1 MQVDDFKN
9 LSLPEKRRVLAMMQ
23 ARAAGTDTAADRPA
37 AVAQAPVRQN
47 HPRLVRDAAPAD
59 SPFALTD
66 LQTAYLVAKVNP
78 VRVDPAGCHVY
89 LEFDVDGIDPQ
100 RLERAWVQVAK
111 AHPMLRAQVLPN
123 GLQRIVS
130 DRALPAFGVA
140 DHRDDAAAAQRCIER
155 VRDELSH
162 RLYLPGD
169 WPLYEIRVTRLP
181 EGAARIHVSMDSW
194 IVDAHS
200 AEQIYTQWQ
209 ACYEQPDQA
218 PASPDIRFRDF
229 IHSMKAFRASDGHA
243 RSLAY
248 WQRRLT
254 DMPDGPALPWSD
266 AIDKAPVNPRNRQR
280 EVARVSPAQWARLQ
294 ALFAQRKLSATAG
307 VLAVFCDVLRGWTT
321 SERFGLVLTLQN
333 RPPMHADIQRVVGPF
348 TSSAMFAADCVDGET
363 LGERARRY
371 GEQLLE
377 ALDHG
382 HVGAIEAWRSLGPDR
397 PQRNDRVVFTSLLAA
412 GGGPGEQAG
421 WMQRVAFGAAQTPGT
436 ALHCQLRAVHAALE
450 ITFDAVPSWF
460 EGDVVHRLLE
470 AFQSTLQA
478 LADEPAL
485 WDRGAVARG
494 RAAAPGAPA
503 VATSV
508 PMSLLQQGYLAER
521 IRHPRQASGYIF
533 RSFRCEAFQPARWQQ
548 ALDALLA
555 DHPMLKA
562 YASPRGTLECPDAV
576 AAYEI
581 PVSDASDVPA
591 QTCAMLQDFVAD
603 RGWPAFRLRL
613 LRQPDGSALLLSL
626 LDMAAFDAHS
636 AWSFYNELIGR
647 AHGAAGTRESGGWK
661 PFLLQRGAARGDA
674 AHQRHWAA
682 RWADLPAGPR
692 LAGAHPLPASV
703 TDIHAT
709 TRWAH
714 TWADIGPLDAWASA
728 HGVSLEALL
737 LAAYARA
744 LPNDRLPFA
753 LGVVDYGLRMAG
765 GVPLAGFGDATRF
778 AWVTASGD
786 HATASLLA
794 LATDFDQELARDR
807 QHAGAEPF
815 HALRAHLASGQPAV
829 VRSVVMTNC
838 LDTPAPAFTGVT
850 EVDAASDTPGVAI
863 DNLVQRCAG
872 GLTLSWI
879 VRRDQVD
886 LAEVRRCFDHYVES
900 IQALIDTPS
909 LAGAAGERVGA
920 DERARR
926 RALMARWNATDVAYD
941 RTVCLHTLF
950 ERRARAAP
958 FGVAVLSDDEVLT
971 YGELDARANRLANHL
986 QALGVGRGTLVA
998 MMLPRTNHLV
1008 VTALAIIKC
1017 GGAFIPLNI
1026 DDPQDRLA
1034 RVLAQ
1039 AQATTV
1045 VSTREHYGR
1054 FDDPGRRVVLLD
1066 AEAEQIAGR
1075 PSQFQPREAVLS
1087 DDRAYIIFTSGS
1099 TGTPKGVIVRHRPV
1113 VNLIEW
1119 AERTFNFNA
1128 ADRVL
1133 FVNPLSFDLSIFD
1146 LFGMLAYGASI
1157 RIVSDADR
1165 TNALAV
1171 AGYLKDEP
1179 ITFWNSAPAY
1189 LQMVLPFLE
1198 GGVNRARAQLER
1210 MRVVFLSGDWIPLAM
1225 PDAMKAV
1232 APKAQVISLGGATEA
1247 AVWSNYFPV
1256 ESLDPAWRSIPY
1268 GRPIQNARYYILD
1281 DQREPV
1287 AVGEA
1292 GDLFIGGEC
1301 LSDGYINEPELTAQ
1315 SFVNDP
1321 FHERA
1326 GAIMYRTG
1334 DRARFFADGNIEFL
1348 GRIDHQVKLRGYRIE
1363 LGEVEA
1369 ALEAAGLPR
1378 AVAVVR
1384 DDEAGRRLV
1393 GFAAASAAVPP
1404 GELADEARLALIR
1417 GRLPAYMVPAQVI
1430 VLPALPITPNGKV
1443 DRKRLTHERM
1453 AALAATTVVAEAA
1466 APSTAT
1472 AGPIDARLAE
1482 WLLHA
1487 VTEILGPE
1495 QTAVGLDDNLGQL
1508 GFSSLHYTMLGAKL
1522 ANELGVA
1529 MNPAL
1534 FFRYVSVAEIRDHL
1548 LREQAAALAAALA
1561 AAPAAPMAVVAAP
1574 APAEGELSGAL
1585 ERWLRDAVNA
1595 VLGATE
1601 TPVQLDDN
1609 LGQLGFNSL
1618 HYTSLAARLADELGM
1633 ALNPA
1638 LFFRYVSIAEI
1649 RDYLLR
1655 EHASALASAL
1665 RPAATHAAPSPAAPA
1680 VKPASGVPEAPT
1692 VPAGAIAI
1700 IGMSGVMPQAADL
1713 DAFWRNLLA
1722 GADNSS
1728 LIPADRWDWRSVDG
1742 DPNGPGNFTNVHRAA
1757 FMDDVAGFDAAF
1769 FSISPREAELMD
1781 PRQRLLLEGVWSCL
1795 EDAALRPG
1803 ELRGESVGL
1812 FVGATGDEYATLSL
1826 QPGREIDRF
1835 TLSGVSRTILANR
1848 VSYLF
1853 DWHGPSEVVDTACS
1867 SSLVAVHN
1875 AVRALQH
1882 GDCKLAIA
1890 GGINV
1895 MIDPVP
1901 HVCLNKI
1908 GMLAADGRCKTFD
1921 ARADGYARGEGIGLI
1936 LLKPLADALRD
1947 GDPVHAVIRGSAV
1960 NHGGR
1965 ATALSAPNPAA
1976 QVQVIQAA
1984 IRAAGVD
1991 SGRIGYLEA
2000 HGTGTA
2006 LGDPIEIE
2014 ALKEVFTLLQGERGQ
2029 SRAEPGSVALSS
2041 VKPNVGHL
2049 ESAAGIAGL
2058 LKAILCVK
2066 HGQLPATLHLEQLN
2080 PNIHLDGSP
2089 FFIVRERQDW
2099 PMPRGAQGGRGP
2111 RLAGVSSFGF
2121 GGVNAHIVV
2130 EQHVAP
2136 AANTFAPNA
2145 DEAWWIPLSA
2155 QGVPEL
2161 QALCHRLSDYLRGAT
2176 VTLADVAI
2184 TLQAG
2189 RASLQERALLRVNTL
2204 GELTDALTA
2213 LAEGRQ
2219 TPALHWRGS
2228 VKSAPM
2234 RGAARRAA
2242 GDPPAGG
2249 GDGVVERWQQHG
2261 DAAWPREAPGLA
2273 GRRVHLPTYP
2283 FEHTPYWLPA
2293 LAVEVSST
2301 LPALL
2306 PATVSDSVALAPTST
2321 VLAAHT
2327 VAGRP
2332 VLPAAA
2338 YLALARRAI
2347 GASGEQL
2354 VTLADAVW
2362 MQPFSAAQTQA
2373 LRIVPGTSRQG
2384 SQRLSFVSGAGD
2396 AQAEHCTVD
2405 VLAAGQAAIDAER
2418 VGVAAAMPHH
2428 ATHDDCY
2435 AAFER
2440 GGVQLA
2446 APYRS
2451 VQGLSFDP
2459 AGGVASLRIVAGDAE
2474 SCWLL
2479 ALDGALQAIA
2489 LHHQLSRP
2497 DGAPSLPFHARRVH
2511 LQAHV
2516 GGAGV
2521 TELSVRLAL
2530 QPAPVGNPA
2539 RVAKYDADLLDASGR
2554 RVGRI
2559 ESCAG
2564 KGLVTTPPAA
2574 RAPKSLAAQAQAAH
2588 LYVPR
2593 WEPLNAARV
2602 ESTVRGL
2609 LVTAGSSLAT
2619 PAGWLRAE
2627 RTISDHAA
2635 AARSLRIDARAEADW
2650 SAVLADDAAPE
2661 LIVLDYTTWPA
2672 AGGSAAG
2679 REAVYAPFDEAFAL
2693 ARAAMK
2699 LRVRRPLSVV
2709 AVYGDQ
2715 AGSMLMPAVQALG
2728 AFGRAVRNE
2737 SPSVRFSALALAA
2750 DPRRIDLAAIGAT
2763 IAALPGDAQRAVNY
2777 RCTADG
2783 RLQAERLTKAATDPT
2798 PSAGPLAAG
2807 SVVVVSG
2814 GAGGIGRLMAG
2825 FLTARGCRVALLGR
2839 SDPASVAVALQA
2851 AGLADPRVCRYL
2863 QADVTQADQVRQAL
2877 DQVRRDWGPVQAVFH
2892 AAGGRADGMLLRK
2905 DSQTARTVL
2914 AAKVAG
2920 AIVLDEATRDDPL
2933 EHFIAFSSLASY
2945 LGPVGQADYTY
2956 ANAFLDGLVR
2966 ARNELVRQGLRRG
2979 ASCSVGWPLWREGGM
2994 RMSDAERDY
3003 IAQLHGMNDMATD
3016 TAMQCLLAILGGPHE
3031 TVALAVGDSEKID
3044 RSMLGRTAGDLI
3056 GAT

>member
-23 ARAAGTDTAADRPA
+23 ARATGTDAAA
-37 AVAQAPVRQN
+37 AQAPARQN
-47 HPRLVRDAAPAD
+47 HPRLVRDTAPAD

-78 VRVDPAGCHVY
+78 VKVDPAGCHVY
-89 LEFDVDGIDPQ
+89 LEFEADGIDPQ
-100 RLERAWVQVAK
+100 RLERAWSLVAK

-123 GLQRIVS
+123 GMQRIVN

-140 DHRDDAAAAQRCIER
+140 DHRGDAAAAQRCIER
-155 VRDELSH
+155 VREELSH

-200 AEQIYTQWQ
+200 AEQIYAQWQ
-209 ACYEQPDQA
+209 ACYEQPDHA
-218 PASPDIRFRDF
+218 PASPDVCFRDF
-229 IHSMKAFRASDGHA
+229 IHSMKAFRTSDGHA

-248 WQRRLT
+248 WQRRLA
-254 DMPDGPALPWSD
+254 DMPDGPALPWSNV
-266 AIDKAPVNPRNRQR
+266 IDKAPVDPRNRR
-280 EVARVSPAQWARLQ
+280 RDVARVPAAQWTKLQ

-307 VLAVFCDVLRGWTT
+307 VLAVFCDVLRRWTT
-321 SERFGLVLTLQN
+321 SDRFGLVLTLQN

-348 TSSAMFAADCVDGET
+348 TSSAMFAADRVDGET

-382 HVGAIEAWRSLGPDR
+382 HVGAIEAWRSLGPNR
-397 PQRNDRVVFTSLLAA
+397 SQRNDRVVFTSLLAA
-412 GGGPGEQAG
+412 GGAAGEPAG
-421 WMQRVAFGAAQTPGT
+421 WLQRVAFGSAQTPGT
-436 ALHCQLRAVHAALE
+436 ALHCQLRAVQGALE
-450 ITFDAVPSWF
+450 ITFDAVPAWF
-460 EGDVVHRLLE
+460 EAGLVERMLE
-470 AFQSTLQA
+470 AFRSTLQA

-485 WDRGAVARG
+485 WDRGALVRD
-494 RAAAPGAPA
+494 RAAAPNAQA
-503 VATSV
+503 VAGSV

-533 RSFRCEAFQPARWQQ
+533 RSFRCEVFQPARWQQ

-562 YASPRGTLECPDAV
+562 YASPRGTLECSDAV

-581 PVSDASDVPA
+581 PVADASDIEA
-591 QTCAMLQDFVAD
+591 QTRAMLQDFVAD

-613 LRQPDGSALLLSL
+613 LRQPDGSALFLSL

-636 AWSFYNELIGR
+636 AWAFYDELIGR
-647 AHGAAGTRESGGWK
+647 AHGAVGTRESSGWK

-692 LAGAHPLPASV
+692 LAGPQPSSARA

-709 TRWAH
+709 MRWAH
-714 TWADIGPLDAWASA
+714 HWADIGRLETWASA

-744 LPNDRLPFA
+744 LPGDHQPFA

-765 GVPLAGFGDATRF
+765 SAPLAGFGDATRF
-778 AWVTASGD
+778 AWATAPGD
-786 HATASLLA
+786 HSAASLLA
-794 LATDFDQELARDR
+794 LATDFERELARDR

-815 HALRAHLASGQPAV
+815 HALRAHLASGRPAV
-829 VRSVVMTNC
+829 VRPVVMTNC
-838 LDTPAPAFTGVT
+838 LDTPAPAFAGVT

-872 GLTLSWI
+872 GLTVSWI

-886 LAEVRRCFDHYVES
+886 PAAAQRWFARYVES
-900 IQALIDTPS
+900 IQSLVETPS
-909 LAGAAGERVGA
+909 LAEAATGQTSA
-920 DERARR
+920 DERASRL
-926 RALMARWNATDVAYD
+926 AQLARWNATDVPYE

-950 ERRARAAP
+950 ERRARAEP
-958 FGVAVLSDDEVLT
+958 FAVAVLSDDEVLT

-1008 VTALAIIKC
+1008 ITALAIIKC

-1034 RVLAQ
+1034 RVLVQ
-1039 AQATTV
+1039 AQANTV
-1045 VSTREHYGR
+1045 VSTREHCGR
-1054 FDDPGRRVVLLD
+1054 FDDPARRVVLLD
-1066 AEAEQIAGR
+1066 AEAEQIACRAG
-1075 PSQFQPREAVLS
+1075 QFQPREAVSS

-1119 AERTFNFNA
+1119 AERAFDFKAT
-1128 ADRVL
+1128 DRVL

-1146 LFGMLAYGASI
+1146 LFGMLACGASI

-1247 AVWSNYFPV
+1247 AVWSNHFPV
-1256 ESLDPAWRSIPY
+1256 GAIDPAWRSIPY

-1287 AVGEA
+1287 AVGGA

-1301 LSDGYINEPELTAQ
+1301 LSDGYVNEPELTAQ
-1315 SFVNDP
+1315 SFVSDP

-1348 GRIDHQVKLRGYRIE
+1348 GRVDHQVKLRGYRIE

-1404 GELADEARLALIR
+1404 GELVDEARLASIR
-1417 GRLPAYMVPAQVI
+1417 GRLPAYMVPAQVV

-1443 DRKRLTHERM
+1443 DRKRLTQERM
-1453 AALAATTVVAEAA
+1453 AALVATTVVAEAQ
-1466 APSTAT
+1466 APSMAT
-1472 AGPIDARLAE
+1472 AWPIDTRLAE
-1482 WLLHA
+1482 WLTNA

-1495 QTAVGLDDNLGQL
+1495 QPAVGPDDNLGQL

-1548 LREQAAALAAALA
+1548 LPEHAAALTAALDTARASTVAA
-1561 AAPAAPMAVVAAP
+1561 AAPAH
-1574 APAEGELSGAL
+1574 AEGDAPGAL
-1585 ERWLRDAVNA
+1585 ERWLHDAVNA

-1618 HYTSLAARLADELGM
+1618 HYTSLAARLADELGI

-1638 LFFRYVSIAEI
+1638 LFFRHVSIAEI
-1649 RDYLLR
+1649 RDYLWR
-1655 EHASALASAL
+1655 EHAGALAAAL
-1665 RPAATHAAPSPAAPA
+1665 LPAVDRAVPAPQAPPTAAAAPEVPAAPGA
-1680 VKPASGVPEAPT
+1680 VAV
-1692 VPAGAIAI
+1692 

-1728 LIPADRWDWRSVDG
+1728 LIPAERWDWRAVDG
-1742 DPNGPGNFTNVHRAA
+1742 DPHGPGNFTNVHRAA

-1803 ELRGESVGL
+1803 DLRGEAVGL

-1991 SGRIGYLEA
+1991 SGRIGYIEA

-2014 ALKEVFTLLQGERGQ
+2014 ALKEVFTHLQGERGQ
-2029 SRAEPGSVALSS
+2029 TRVEPGSVALSS

-2066 HGQLPATLHLEQLN
+2066 HGQLPATLHLERLN

-2099 PMPRGAQGGRGP
+2099 PMPRDAQGGHGP

-2121 GGVNAHIVV
+2121 GGVNAHVVV
-2130 EQHVAP
+2130 EQHVAQV
-2136 AANTFAPNA
+2136 ANRATHGA

-2161 QALCHRLSDYLRGAT
+2161 QALCARLSDYLRGQP
-2176 VTLADVAI
+2176 VNLADVAL
-2184 TLQAG
+2184 TLQSG
-2189 RASLQERALLRVNTL
+2189 RASLQERALLRVRTVD
-2204 GELTDALTA
+2204 ELIDALTA
-2213 LAEGRQ
+2213 LAADRQ
-2219 TPALHWRGS
+2219 TPALHWRGR

-2234 RGAARRAA
+2234 RGAAKRPA
-2242 GDPPAGG
+2242 GDPPPSRDDVA
-2249 GDGVVERWQQHG
+2249 ERWQQHG
-2261 DAAWPREAPGLA
+2261 DAAWSRKAPNAA
-2273 GRRVHLPTYP
+2273 GRRIHLPTYP
-2283 FEHTPYWLPA
+2283 FAHTPYWLPA
-2293 LAVEVSST
+2293 LTAEASPT

-2306 PATVSDSVALAPTST
+2306 PATVADGVALASTSP
-2321 VLAAHT
+2321 VLTAHA

-2338 YLALARRAI
+2338 YLALVRRAI
-2347 GASGEQL
+2347 GVTDQRV

-2362 MQPFSAAQTQA
+2362 MQPFSVVEPQA
-2373 LRIVPGTSRQG
+2373 LRIVQSTGRQG
-2384 SQRLSFVSGAGD
+2384 SRRFTFVSGAGD
-2396 AQAEHCTVD
+2396 TQAEHCTVD
-2405 VLAAGQAAIDAER
+2405 MLAAGHAVIDAEPVQVPATLAHR
-2418 VGVAAAMPHH
+2418 AAHG
-2428 ATHDDCY
+2428 DCY

-2446 APYRS
+2446 HPYRS

-2459 AGGVASLRIVAGDAE
+2459 AGGVASLRIEAGDAE

-2479 ALDGALQAIA
+2479 ALDGMLQSIA

-2497 DGAPSLPFHARRVH
+2497 DGAPSLPFHAKRVH
-2511 LQAHV
+2511 LQGRV
-2516 GGAGV
+2516 GGAGL
-2521 TELSVRLAL
+2521 TELSVRLAV
-2530 QPAPVGNPA
+2530 QPAAAGSPG
-2539 RVAKYDADLLDASGR
+2539 RVAKYDADLLDAAGR
-2554 RVGRI
+2554 RIGRI

-2564 KGLVTTPPAA
+2564 KALGTTTPPA
-2574 RAPKSLAAQAQAAH
+2574 RATRSLSAEAQAAH

-2593 WEPLNAARV
+2593 WEPVSAGRG
-2602 ESTVRGL
+2602 ESTVRGM

-2619 PAGWLRAE
+2619 PPGWLRAE
-2627 RTISDHAA
+2627 RTGSDHAA
-2635 AARSLRIDARAEADW
+2635 ASRSLRIDAVAEADW
-2650 SAVLADDAAPE
+2650 SAVLADDAAPD
-2661 LIVLDYTTWPA
+2661 LIVLDYTTWPVA
-2672 AGGSAAG
+2672 AGPVAEH
-2679 REAVYAPFDEAFAL
+2679 EAVYAPFNEAFAL

-2699 LRVRRPLSVV
+2699 LRSRRPLSVV
-2709 AVYGDQ
+2709 AVYGDR
-2715 AGSMLMPAVQALG
+2715 AGSMFMPAVQALG

-2737 SPSVRFSALALAA
+2737 SPSVRFSALALAG
-2750 DPRRIDLAAIGAT
+2750 DPRLIDLAAISAT
-2763 IAALPGDAQRAVNY
+2763 IAALPADAQRAVNY
-2777 RCTADG
+2777 RCTVDG
-2783 RLQAERLTKAATDPT
+2783 RLQAERLTKAAADSA
-2798 PSAGPLAAG
+2798 PSARALAAG

-2814 GAGGIGRLMAG
+2814 GAGGIGRLMAS

-2839 SDPASVAVALQA
+2839 SDPAAVASELKA
-2851 AGLADPRVCRYL
+2851 AGLADARLCRYL
-2863 QADVTQADQVRQAL
+2863 QADVTQRGEVHQAL

-2905 DSQTARTVL
+2905 DSRTARTVL
-2914 AAKVAG
+2914 AAKVLG
-2920 AIVLDEATRDDPL
+2920 AIVLDEATRGDPL

-2945 LGPVGQADYTY
+2945 LGPVGQADYAY
-2956 ANAFLDGLVR
+2956 ANAFLNGMVT

-3003 IAQLHGMNDMATD
+3003 IAQLHGMTDMATG
-3016 TAMQCLLAILGGPHE
+3016 TAMQCLLALLGGAHE
-3031 TVALAVGDSEKID
+3031 TVALAVGDSEKND
-3044 RSMLGRTAGDLI
+3044 RSMLGRAAGDLI
-3056 GAT
+3056 DAT

>member
-1 MQVDDFKN
+1 MQLDDFTN

-23 ARAAGTDTAADRPA
+23 ARANGNDAAADRPA
-37 AVAQAPVRQN
+37 AWAPAAVRQN
-47 HPRLVRDAAPAD
+47 HPRLVRDPAPAD

-78 VRVDPAGCHVY
+78 VKVDPAGCHVY
-89 LEFDVDGIDPQ
+89 LEFEANGIDPQ
-100 RLERAWVQVAK
+100 RLERAWAQVAK

-123 GLQRIVS
+123 GMQRIV
-130 DRALPAFGVA
+130 DDCALSAFGVA
-140 DHRDDAAAAQRCIER
+140 DHRGDAAAGQRCIER
-155 VRDELSH
+155 VREELSH

-169 WPLYEIRVTRLP
+169 WPLYEIRVTQLP

-200 AEQIYTQWQ
+200 AEQIYAQWQ

-218 PASPDIRFRDF
+218 PAAPDVRFRDF
-229 IHSMKAFRASDGHA
+229 IHSMKAFRTSDGHA

-248 WQRRLT
+248 WQRRLA

-266 AIDKAPVNPRNRQR
+266 AIDKAPVNPRNRR
-280 EVARVSPAQWARLQ
+280 RDVARVPAAQWTKLQ
-294 ALFAQRKLSATAG
+294 ALFAQRRLSATAG
-307 VLAVFCDVLRGWTT
+307 VLAVFCDVLRTWTAND
-321 SERFGLVLTLQN
+321 RFGLVLTLQN
-333 RPPMHADIQRVVGPF
+333 RPPMHADIQRVAGPF
-348 TSSAMFAADCVDGET
+348 TSSAMFAADRVDGET

-371 GEQLLE
+371 GEQLLD

-412 GGGPGEQAG
+412 GGSPGEQAG

-436 ALHCQLRAVHAALE
+436 ALHCQLRAVQGALE

-460 EGDVVHRLLE
+460 KDGVVERMLE
-470 AFQSTLQA
+470 AFQAALQA
-478 LADEPAL
+478 LADEHAS
-485 WDRGAVARG
+485 WDRASLARG
-494 RAAAPGAPA
+494 RAAAPNASA
-503 VATSV
+503 TATSV
-508 PMSLLQQGYLAER
+508 PMTLLQQGYLAER
-521 IRHPRQASGYIF
+521 IRQPRQASGYIF
-533 RSFRCEAFQPARWQQ
+533 RSFRCEAFEPARWQQ

-555 DHPMLKA
+555 DHPMLRA
-562 YASPRGTLECPDAV
+562 YVSPRGTLECPDAV

-581 PVSDASDVPA
+581 PGADASDVEA
-591 QTCAMLQDFVAD
+591 QTRAMLQDFVND

-613 LRQPDGSALLLSL
+613 LRHADGSALLLSL

-636 AWSFYNELIGR
+636 AWSFYRELIGR
-647 AHGAAGTRESGGWK
+647 AQGAAGTRESSGWK
-661 PFLLQRGAARGDA
+661 PFLLQRGAARGSE
-674 AHQRHWAA
+674 AHRRHWAA

-692 LAGAHPLPASV
+692 LAAPRASSASA
-703 TDIHAT
+703 TDTHAT
-709 TRWAH
+709 TRWTH

-744 LPNDRLPFA
+744 LPNDNQPFA
-753 LGVVDYGLRMAG
+753 LGVVDYGLRKSG
-765 GVPLAGFGDATRF
+765 GSPLIGFGDATRF
-778 AWVTASGD
+778 AW
-786 HATASLLA
+786 ATAPADRSPVALLA
-794 LATDFDQELARDR
+794 LATAFDRELAADR
-807 QHAGAEPF
+807 QHADAEPF
-815 HALRAHLASGQPAV
+815 HALRAHLASGHPAV
-829 VRSVVMTNC
+829 VPSAVMTNC
-838 LDTPAPAFTGVT
+838 LDVPAPAFSGVT

-863 DNLVQRCAG
+863 DNMVQPSAG
-872 GLTLSWI
+872 GLAVSWI
-879 VRRDQVD
+879 VRREQVD
-886 LAEVRRCFDHYVES
+886 LAEAQRCFDRYVQA
-900 IQALIDTPS
+900 IQSLVETPS
-909 LAGAAGERVGA
+909 LAEAAGERISA
-920 DERARR
+920 DERAKRL
-926 RALMARWNATDVAYD
+926 AQLARWNATDVPYD

-950 ERRARAAP
+950 ERRARAEP
-958 FGVAVLSDDEVLT
+958 FAIAVLSDDEVLT
-971 YGELDARANRLANHL
+971 YGELDARTNRLANHL
-986 QALGVGRGTLVA
+986 QDLGVGRGTLVA

-1008 VTALAIIKC
+1008 ITALAIIKC

-1026 DDPQDRLA
+1026 DDPQDRLT

-1039 AQATTV
+1039 AQATIF

-1054 FDDPGRRVVLLD
+1054 IDDPARRVVLLD
-1066 AEAEQIAGR
+1066 AEVEQIARRAG
-1075 PSQFQPREAVLS
+1075 QFQPREAVSS

-1119 AERTFNFNA
+1119 AERTFHFNA
-1128 ADRVL
+1128 TDRVL

-1171 AGYLKDEP
+1171 AGFLKDEP

-1210 MRVVFLSGDWIPLAM
+1210 MRVVFLSGDWIPLTM

-1232 APKAQVISLGGATEA
+1232 APSAQVISLGGATEA
-1247 AVWSNYFPV
+1247 AVWSNYFQV
-1256 ESLDPAWRSIPY
+1256 GAIDPAWRSIPY

-1281 DQREPV
+1281 EQREPV

-1292 GDLFIGGEC
+1292 GDMFIGGEC
-1301 LSDGYINEPELTAQ
+1301 LSDGYINEPGLTAQ
-1315 SFVNDP
+1315 SFVSDP

-1348 GRIDHQVKLRGYRIE
+1348 GRVDHQVKLRGYRIE

-1393 GFAAASAAVPP
+1393 GFAAASAAVKP
-1404 GELADEARLALIR
+1404 GELVDEACLASIR

-1443 DRKRLTHERM
+1443 DRKRLTQERM
-1453 AALAATTVVAEAA
+1453 AVLAATTAVSETP
-1466 APSTAT
+1466 APLTAT
-1472 AGPIDARLAE
+1472 AGPIDTRLAE
-1482 WLLHA
+1482 WLTRA
-1487 VTEILGPE
+1487 VTEILGPD
-1495 QTAVGLDDNLGQL
+1495 QAAVDLDDNLGQL

-1561 AAPAAPMAVVAAP
+1561 AAPAAPLAAVAAP
-1574 APAEGELSGAL
+1574 AAAASDLSGAL

-1595 VLGATE
+1595 VLCATE

-1618 HYTSLAARLADELGM
+1618 HYTSLAARLADELSM

-1655 EHASALASAL
+1655 EHASALVSAL
-1665 RPAATHAAPSPAAPA
+1665 LPAAAPVAPGPAVPAGEPAAMPGSPAA
-1680 VKPASGVPEAPT
+1680 
-1692 VPAGAIAI
+1692 PAGAIAI
-1700 IGMSGVMPQAADL
+1700 IGMSGVLPQAADL

-1728 LIPADRWDWRSVDG
+1728 LIPADRWDWRAVDG
-1742 DPNGPGNFTNVHRAA
+1742 DPHGPGNFTNVHRAA

-1803 ELRGESVGL
+1803 DLRGESVGL

-1947 GDPVHAVIRGSAV
+1947 GDPIHAVIRGSAV

-1976 QVQVIQAA
+1976 QVQVIHAA

-1991 SGRIGYLEA
+1991 SGRIGYIEA

-2014 ALKEVFTLLQGERGQ
+2014 ALKEVFTHLQGERGHT
-2029 SRAEPGSVALSS
+2029 RAEPGSVALSS

-2066 HGQLPATLHLEQLN
+2066 HGRLPATLHLQQLN

-2099 PMPRGAQGGRGP
+2099 PMPRGAHGGQGP

-2121 GGVNAHIVV
+2121 GGVNAHVVV

-2136 AANTFAPNA
+2136 APNPA
-2145 DEAWWIPLSA
+2145 ARGGDAWWIPLSA
-2155 QGVPEL
+2155 QGAAEL
-2161 QALCHRLSDYLRGAT
+2161 RRLCLRLSDYLRGQWRDVA
-2176 VTLADVAI
+2176 LADVAQ
-2184 TLQAG
+2184 TLQSG
-2189 RASLQERALLRVNTL
+2189 RTSLKERALLRVGSL
-2204 GELTDALTA
+2204 DELIDALTA
-2213 LAEGRQ
+2213 LAEDRP
-2219 TPALHWRGS
+2219 TPALRWRGS
-2228 VKSAPM
+2228 VKAAPM
-2234 RGAARRAA
+2234 RGVTRRVA
-2242 GDPPAGG
+2242 GELLTG
-2249 GDGVVERWQQHG
+2249 GDDVAERWRQHG
-2261 DAAWPREAPGLA
+2261 DAAWPRSTANA
-2273 GRRVHLPTYP
+2273 TGRRIHLPTYP
-2283 FEHTPYWLPA
+2283 FAHTPYWLSP
-2293 LAVEVSST
+2293 LATEAAWAPSG
-2301 LPALL
+2301 LL
-2306 PATVSDSVALAPTST
+2306 PASVPDGIALSPTNT
-2321 VLAAHT
+2321 VLSAHV

-2338 YLALARRAI
+2338 YLALVRRAVGVTDQRVI
-2347 GASGEQL
+2347 
-2354 VTLADAVW
+2354 TLADAVW
-2362 MQPFSAAQTQA
+2362 MQPFSATGPHL
-2373 LRIVPGTSRQG
+2373 LRLTSRTSRQELK
-2384 SQRLSFVSGAGD
+2384 RFTFASGAGD
-2396 AQAEHCTVD
+2396 APAEHCTVD
-2405 VLAAGQAAIDAER
+2405 VLATGHSVIDGEPVQVSASL
-2418 VGVAAAMPHH
+2418 PHR
-2428 ATHDDCY
+2428 ATHDGCY
-2435 AAFER
+2435 STFER

-2446 APYRS
+2446 HPYRS
-2451 VQGLSFDP
+2451 VQSLSFDQ
-2459 AGGVASLRIVAGDAE
+2459 ASAVASLRIEAGDAE

-2497 DGAPSLPFHARRVH
+2497 DGTPSLPFHVKRVH
-2511 LQAHV
+2511 LQGHV

-2521 TELSVRLAL
+2521 TELTVRLAV
-2530 QPAPVGNPA
+2530 QQAAAGRPT
-2539 RVAKYDADLLDASGR
+2539 RVAKYDTDLLDASGR
-2554 RVGRI
+2554 RIGRI

-2564 KGLVTTPPAA
+2564 KSLGTTAPPA
-2574 RAPKSLAAQAQAAH
+2574 RPPKAVATEAQAAH
-2588 LYVPR
+2588 LYVPH
-2593 WEPLNAARV
+2593 WEPVKAARAPLP
-2602 ESTVRGL
+2602 VRGM
-2609 LVTAGSSLAT
+2609 LVSTGSSWAT

-2627 RTISDHAA
+2627 RSGSDHAA
-2635 AARSLRIDARAEADW
+2635 PARSLRIDAGAEADW

-2661 LIVLDYTTWPA
+2661 LIVLDYMTWPV
-2672 AGGSAAG
+2672 AGGDAAH
-2679 REAVYAPFDEAFAL
+2679 EAVYAPFNEAFAL

-2699 LRVRRPLSVV
+2699 LRTRRPLSVV
-2709 AVYGDQ
+2709 AVYSDQ
-2715 AGSMLMPAVQALG
+2715 AGSLLMPAVQALG

-2737 SPSVRFSALALAA
+2737 SPALRFSALALAA

-2783 RLQAERLTKAATDPT
+2783 RLLAERLTKAAADTA
-2798 PSAGPLAAG
+2798 PSARPLAVG

-2814 GAGGIGRLMAG
+2814 GAGGIGRLMAS

-2839 SDPASVAVALQA
+2839 SDPAVVATELTT
-2851 AGLADPRVCRYL
+2851 AGLADPRRCRYL
-2863 QADVTQADQVRQAL
+2863 QADVTQRDQVHHAL
-2877 DQVRRDWGPVQAVFH
+2877 DQVRRDWGPIQAVFH
-2892 AAGGRADGMLLRK
+2892 AAGGRADGMLLLK

-2914 AAKVAG
+2914 AAKVLG
-2920 AIVLDEATRDDPL
+2920 AILLDEATRGDPL

-2945 LGPVGQADYTY
+2945 LGPVGQADYAY
-2956 ANAFLDGLVR
+2956 ANAFLNGLVT

-3003 IAQLHGMNDMATD
+3003 IAQLHGMTDMATD
-3016 TAMQCLLAILGGPHE
+3016 TAMQCLLAVLGGAHE
-3031 TVALAVGDSEKID
+3031 TVAIAVGDSEKID
-3044 RSMLGRTAGDLI
+3044 RSMLGRAAGDLI
-3056 GAT
+3056 DAT

>member
-23 ARAAGTDTAADRPA
+23 ARAASTDVAVDHPA
-37 AVAQAPVRQN
+37 APAPARQN

-78 VRVDPAGCHVY
+78 VRVDRAGCHVY
-89 LEFDVDGIDPQ
+89 LELDVDGIDPQ
-100 RLERAWVQVAK
+100 RLERAWAQVAK

-123 GLQRIVS
+123 GMQRIVS

-140 DHRDDAAAAQRCIER
+140 DHRGDAVAAQRCIER

-162 RLYLPGD
+162 RLYMPGD
-169 WPLYEIRVTRLP
+169 WPLYEIRVTQLP

-200 AEQIYTQWQ
+200 AEQIYAQWQ
-209 ACYEQPDQA
+209 ACYEQADQT
-218 PASPDIRFRDF
+218 PASPEIRFRDF
-229 IHSMKAFRASDGHA
+229 IHSMKAFRTSDGHA

-248 WQRRLT
+248 WQRRLA

-266 AIDKAPVNPRNRQR
+266 AIDKGPVNPRNRR
-280 EVARVSPAQWARLQ
+280 RDVATVPQAQWAKLQ

-307 VLAVFCDVLRGWTT
+307 VLAVFCDVLRRWTT
-321 SERFGLVLTLQN
+321 SDRFGLVLTLQN

-348 TSSAMFAADCVDGET
+348 TSSAMFAADRVDGET

-412 GGGPGEQAG
+412 GGAAGEQAG
-421 WMQRVAFGAAQTPGT
+421 WMQRKVFGSAQTPGT
-436 ALHCQLRAVHAALE
+436 ALHCQLRAVHGALE

-460 EGDVVHRLLE
+460 KDGVVERMLE

-478 LADEPAL
+478 LADEPAS
-485 WDRGAVARG
+485 WDRTSLARG
-494 RAAAPGAPA
+494 RAAAANAPA
-503 VATSV
+503 TATSV
-508 PMSLLQQGYLAER
+508 PMTLLQQGYLSDR

-533 RSFRCEAFQPARWQQ
+533 RSFRCEAFEPARWQH

-576 AAYEI
+576 AAYAI
-581 PVSDASDVPA
+581 PVADASDVQA
-591 QTCAMLQDFVAD
+591 QTRAMLQDFVAD

-613 LRQPDGSALLLSL
+613 LRQADGSALLLSL

-636 AWSFYNELIGR
+636 AWSFYRELIGR
-647 AHGAAGTRESGGWK
+647 AQGAAGTGESSGWK
-661 PFLLQRGAARGDA
+661 PFLLQRGAARGSE
-674 AHQRHWAA
+674 AHRRHWAA

-692 LAGAHPLPASV
+692 LAAPRASSASA
-703 TDIHAT
+703 TDTHAT
-709 TRWAH
+709 TRWTH
-714 TWADIGPLDAWASA
+714 TCADIGPLDAWASA
-728 HGVSLEALL
+728 HGVSLEAVL

-744 LPNDRLPFA
+744 LPNDLQPFA
-753 LGVVDYGLRMAG
+753 LGVVDYGLRQAG
-765 GVPLAGFGDATRF
+765 GSPLIGFGDATRF
-778 AWVTASGD
+778 AWAMAPADRLSI
-786 HATASLLA
+786 ALLA
-794 LATDFDQELARDR
+794 LATAFDRELAADR
-807 QHAGAEPF
+807 QHADAEPF
-815 HALRAHLASGQPAV
+815 HALRAHLASGHPAV
-829 VRSVVMTNC
+829 VRSAVMTNC
-838 LDTPAPAFTGVT
+838 LDVPAPAFRGVT

-863 DNLVQRCAG
+863 DNMVQRSAG
-872 GLTLSWI
+872 GLVVSWI
-879 VRRDQVD
+879 VRRGQVD
-886 LAEVRRCFDHYVES
+886 LAEAQRCFDRYVQAIES
-900 IQALIDTPS
+900 LVETPS
-909 LAGAAGERVGA
+909 LAEAAGERIRA
-920 DERARR
+920 DERAKRL
-926 RALMARWNATDVAYD
+926 AQLARWNATDVPYD

-950 ERRARAAP
+950 ERRARAEP
-958 FGVAVLSDDEVLT
+958 FAIAVLSDDEVLT

-986 QALGVGRGTLVA
+986 QDLGVGRGTLVA

-1008 VTALAIIKC
+1008 ITALAIIKC

-1026 DDPQDRLA
+1026 DDPQDRLT

-1039 AQATTV
+1039 AQATIV
-1045 VSTREHYGR
+1045 VSTRDHYGR
-1054 FDDPGRRVVLLD
+1054 FDDPARRVVLLD
-1066 AEAEQIAGR
+1066 AEAEQIARRAG
-1075 PSQFQPREAVLS
+1075 QFQPREAVS
-1087 DDRAYIIFTSGS
+1087 SEDRAYIIFTSGS

-1113 VNLIEW
+1113 VNLIGW
-1119 AERTFNFNA
+1119 AERTFHFNA
-1128 ADRVL
+1128 TDRVL

-1171 AGYLKDEP
+1171 AGFLKDEP

-1198 GGVNRARAQLER
+1198 GGVNRARARLER
-1210 MRVVFLSGDWIPLAM
+1210 MRMVFLSGDWIPLAM

-1232 APKAQVISLGGATEA
+1232 APAAQVISLGGATEA
-1247 AVWSNYFPV
+1247 AVWSNHFPV
-1256 ESLDPAWRSIPY
+1256 GAIDPAWRSIPY

-1281 DQREPV
+1281 EQREPV

-1301 LSDGYINEPELTAQ
+1301 LSDGYINEPALTAQ
-1315 SFVNDP
+1315 SFVSDP
-1321 FHERA
+1321 FHEHA

-1404 GELADEARLALIR
+1404 GELVDEACLASIH
-1417 GRLPAYMVPAQVI
+1417 GRLSAYMVPAQVI

-1443 DRKRLTHERM
+1443 DRKRLTQERI
-1453 AALAATTVVAEAA
+1453 ATLAASAVMVDAPAPAMTAA
-1466 APSTAT
+1466 H
-1472 AGPIDARLAE
+1472 AGPIDTRLAD
-1482 WLLHA
+1482 WLTRA
-1487 VTEILGPE
+1487 VTEILGPD
-1495 QTAVGLDDNLGQL
+1495 QAAVGLDDNLGQL

-1522 ANELGVA
+1522 ANDLGVA

-1548 LREQAAALAAALA
+1548 LREQAAALTAALV
-1561 AAPAAPMAVVAAP
+1561 AAPAAAAAVAATP
-1574 APAEGELSGAL
+1574 VHAEGDMPGAL
-1585 ERWLRDAVNA
+1585 ERWLHDAVTA

-1601 TPVQLDDN
+1601 TPVRLDDN

-1638 LFFRYVSIAEI
+1638 LFFLYVSIAEI

-1655 EHASALASAL
+1655 EHAGALASAL
-1665 RPAATHAAPSPAAPA
+1665 LPAAPRA
-1680 VKPASGVPEAPT
+1680 ALASGPVAPEVPE
-1692 VPAGAIAI
+1692 VPMAHPGAIAI

-1728 LIPADRWDWRSVDG
+1728 LIPADRWDWRTVDG
-1742 DPNGPGNFTNVHRAA
+1742 DPHGPGNFTNVHRAA
-1757 FMDDVAGFDAAF
+1757 FMNDVAGFDAAF

-1781 PRQRLLLEGVWSCL
+1781 PQQRLLLEGVWSCL

-1803 ELRGESVGL
+1803 DLRGESVGL

-1947 GDPVHAVIRGSAV
+1947 GDPIHAVIRGSAV

-1991 SGRIGYLEA
+1991 SGRIGYIEA

-2014 ALKEVFTLLQGERGQ
+2014 ALKEVFTDLQGERGHT
-2029 SRAEPGSVALSS
+2029 RAEPESVALSS

-2080 PNIHLDGSP
+2080 PNIHLEGSP
-2089 FFIVRERQDW
+2089 FFIVRERQAW
-2099 PMPRGAQGGRGP
+2099 PMPRDGRGGLGP

-2121 GGVNAHIVV
+2121 GGVNAHVVV

-2136 AANTFAPNA
+2136 ASNPAARGG
-2145 DEAWWIPLSA
+2145 DAWWIPLSA
-2155 QGVPEL
+2155 QGAAEL
-2161 QALCHRLSDYLRGAT
+2161 RALCTRLSDYLSGFRREVA
-2176 VTLADVAI
+2176 LADVAQ
-2184 TLQAG
+2184 TLQSG
-2189 RASLQERALLRVNTL
+2189 RTSLQERALLRVGSL
-2204 GELTDALTA
+2204 DELIDALTA
-2213 LAEGRQ
+2213 LAEDRP

-2228 VKSAPM
+2228 VKAAPM
-2234 RGAARRAA
+2234 RGVTRRAA
-2242 GDPPAGG
+2242 GELLPG
-2249 GDGVVERWQQHG
+2249 GDDVAERWRQHG
-2261 DAAWPREAPGLA
+2261 DAAWPRSTANA
-2273 GRRVHLPTYP
+2273 SRRRIHLPTYP
-2283 FEHTPYWLPA
+2283 FAHTPYWLPA
-2293 LAVEVSST
+2293 LATEAASAPSG
-2301 LPALL
+2301 LL
-2306 PATVSDSVALAPTST
+2306 PASVTDGIALSPTNT
-2321 VLAAHT
+2321 VLSAHA

-2338 YLALARRAI
+2338 YLALVRRAVDVTDQRVI
-2347 GASGEQL
+2347 
-2354 VTLADAVW
+2354 TLADAVW
-2362 MQPFSAAQTQA
+2362 MQPFSATEPQV
-2373 LRIVPGTSRQG
+2373 LRLTPGTSRQG
-2384 SQRLSFVSGAGD
+2384 LKRFTFASGVGD
-2396 AQAEHCTVD
+2396 APVEHCTVD
-2405 VLAAGQAAIDAER
+2405 VLAAGHSVIDGEPVQVSALL
-2418 VGVAAAMPHH
+2418 PHR
-2428 ATHDDCY
+2428 ATLDACY

-2446 APYRS
+2446 HSYRS
-2451 VQGLSFDP
+2451 VQSLSFDQGS
-2459 AGGVASLRIVAGDAE
+2459 AVASLRIEADDAE

-2489 LHHQLSRP
+2489 LHHQMSRP
-2497 DGAPSLPFHARRVH
+2497 DGAPILPFHVKRVH
-2511 LQAHV
+2511 LQGHV

-2521 TELSVRLAL
+2521 TELTVRLAA
-2530 QPAPVGNPA
+2530 QQAVAGGPA
-2539 RVAKYDADLLDASGR
+2539 RVAKYDADLLDAAGR
-2554 RVGRI
+2554 RIGRI

-2564 KGLVTTPPAA
+2564 KSLGRTAPPARTPKAVTTE
-2574 RAPKSLAAQAQAAH
+2574 AQAAH

-2593 WEPLNAARV
+2593 WEPVNAARA
-2602 ESTVRGL
+2602 SSPVRGM
-2609 LVTAGSSLAT
+2609 LVSTGSSWAT

-2627 RTISDHAA
+2627 RLGSEQAA
-2635 AARSLRIDARAEADW
+2635 AARSLRIDAGAEADW

-2661 LIVLDYTTWPA
+2661 LIVLNYTTWPI
-2672 AGGSAAG
+2672 AGGDAAP
-2679 REAVYAPFDEAFAL
+2679 EAVYAPFNEAFAL

-2699 LRVRRPLSVV
+2699 LRTRRPLSVV
-2709 AVYGDQ
+2709 AVYSDQ
-2715 AGSMLMPAVQALG
+2715 AGSLLMPAVQALG

-2737 SPSVRFSALALAA
+2737 SPALRFSALALAA

-2763 IAALPGDAQRAVNY
+2763 IAALPGDAKRAVNY

-2783 RLQAERLTKAATDPT
+2783 RLLAERLTKAAADPA
-2798 PSAGPLAAG
+2798 PSARPLAAG

-2814 GAGGIGRLMAG
+2814 GAGGIGRLMAS
-2825 FLTARGCRVALLGR
+2825 FLTERGCRVALLGR
-2839 SDPASVAVALQA
+2839 SDPAAVATELTT
-2851 AGLADPRVCRYL
+2851 AGLADPQRCRYL
-2863 QADVTQADQVRQAL
+2863 QADVTQRDQVHHAL
-2877 DQVRRDWGPVQAVFH
+2877 GQVRRDWGPIQAVFH

-2905 DSQTARTVL
+2905 DSLTARTVL
-2914 AAKVAG
+2914 AAKVLG
-2920 AIVLDEATRDDPL
+2920 AIVLDEATRGDPL

-2945 LGPVGQADYTY
+2945 LGPVGQADYAY
-2956 ANAFLDGLVR
+2956 ANAFLNGLVT

-2979 ASCSVGWPLWREGGM
+2979 ASCSVGWPLWREGGI

-3016 TAMQCLLAILGGPHE
+3016 TAMQCLLAILGGAHE

-3044 RSMLGRTAGDLI
+3044 RSMLGRAAGDLI
-3056 GAT
+3056 DAT